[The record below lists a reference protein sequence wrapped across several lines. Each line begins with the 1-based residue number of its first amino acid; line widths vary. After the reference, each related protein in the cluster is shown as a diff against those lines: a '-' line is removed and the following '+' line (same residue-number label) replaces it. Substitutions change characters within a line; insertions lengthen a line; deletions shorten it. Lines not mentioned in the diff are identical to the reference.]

1 MSLIGFGAIG
11 AMSLYSAHE
20 VLHRYSGGIALKTFL
35 KTGYFSA
42 GYGLLTGFSLT
53 VCAQQ
58 AQAQLTTTIVA
69 GQTVWFDSG
78 AVDPDT
84 GRTGSWVTSVRP
96 IPGSELAFLIR
107 ANESLR
113 QRAEALES
121 EVLRL
126 RSDVQRLTFNQPDS
140 GQCAQQCAQQ
150 RREKEVVCGIKTP
163 FNGTF
168 IGRADTKIEALALAL
183 QKCEQSGAGLCPE
196 KNAQCEK
203 P

>member
-1 MSLIGFGAIG
+1 M
-11 AMSLYSAHE
+11 
-20 VLHRYSGGIALKTFL
+20 KTFL
-35 KTGYFSA
+35 GGESIRTGYVLVA
-42 GYGLLTGFSLT
+42 GLALTFF
-53 VCAQQ
+53 AQQ
-58 AQAQLTTTIVA
+58 AQAQLTTTIVT

-84 GRTGSWVTSVRP
+84 GRTGTWVTSVRP

-126 RSDVQRLTFNQPDS
+126 RADVQRLSFNQPDS

-168 IGRADTKIEALALAL
+168 IARADTKIEALALAL
-183 QKCEQSGAGLCPE
+183 QKCEQSGAGLCSE

>member
-1 MSLIGFGAIG
+1 M
-11 AMSLYSAHE
+11 
-20 VLHRYSGGIALKTFL
+20 KTFL
-35 KTGYFSA
+35 NTGFINIGS
-42 GYGLLTGFSLT
+42 GLLAGFALT

-69 GQTVWFDSG
+69 GQTVWFDPG
-78 AVDPDT
+78 AVDVDT
-84 GRTGSWVTSVRP
+84 GRTGTWVTSVRP

-113 QRAEALES
+113 QRGEALES

-140 GQCAQQCAQQ
+140 SQFAQQCAQQCAQ

-168 IGRADTKIEALALAL
+168 IARADTKIEALALAL
-183 QKCEQSGAGLCPE
+183 QKCEQSGAGLCSE

>member
-1 MSLIGFGAIG
+1 LG
-11 AMSLYSAHE
+11 AMSLYSGLEA
-20 VLHRYSGGIALKTFL
+20 LHRYSGGIALKTFL
-35 KTGYFSA
+35 NTGYFST
-42 GYGLLTGFSLT
+42 GYGLLTGFALT

-58 AQAQLTTTIVA
+58 AQAQLTTTVVA

-140 GQCAQQCAQQ
+140 NQYAQQ
-150 RREKEVVCGIKTP
+150 RREKQVVCGIKTP

-168 IGRADTKIEALALAL
+168 IARADTKIEALALAL